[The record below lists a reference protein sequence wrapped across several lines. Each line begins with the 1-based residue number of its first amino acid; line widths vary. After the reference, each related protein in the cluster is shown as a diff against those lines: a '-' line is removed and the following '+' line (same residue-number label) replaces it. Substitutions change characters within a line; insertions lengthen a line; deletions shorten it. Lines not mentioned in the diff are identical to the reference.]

1 VAKDPF
7 VEEYLKG
14 MAAVRK
20 SRPKKRAKLSLGK
33 GTKVEPRFLDELKV
47 ENRYQPRERNPQTD
61 GDGSSLTAGYDTKT
75 DQAFRA
81 IGDALGNQGPT
92 EALRFIDDNLLGI
105 GNAEQAAFNVGRGE
119 GTGWDA
125 ADLAFAAP
133 VAGAVAKPFGAL
145 ARGIGRVASPLAAR
159 VAETAPMQYL
169 REARPLVDNADDA
182 IQTAFSV
189 TPGAQR
195 RITNQRPRVQG
206 LPAPEQRL
214 GLPAPGPGLPEYAAK
229 PRGGN
234 WWPADAGPYTPLAP
248 REAAKEAAYMGERF
262 SSDPADKALV
272 EWWDRALPRYLQ
284 NDFATPDDPLRALAD
299 QGYIPGMQ
307 NAMQWSGAAKQDIV
321 PYPLQKLLF
330 DEKTA
335 AAGVRDEALAAMPW
349 INKLPQ
355 TENIYGVWPRESTK
369 EVYAHVKDEMR
380 NALRAEQVGLPA
392 DLAVRPESL
401 ARMSFPQA
409 VERVGRINQ
418 WRAKQAE
425 QAQLSAL
432 NSPAV
437 QMFKEYPDDPNGMR
451 WVELRAP
458 ELGDELPEGLE
469 VRDLGGQW
477 AAMDL
482 RNPDAQGRPLE
493 LDVFN
498 TPEQARR
505 TLAQH
510 YARSPLQD
518 ALRYEGDTMGHC
530 VGGYCDDVLSGRS
543 RIFSLRDAKGEP
555 HVTIETAPRGRGSL
569 SGAQLNEWEPD
580 LFDQYLAQRHEENG
594 IGDMHRWLREVR
606 PDIADAED
614 IIQIKGKQNRAPKE
628 DYLPFVQDFVK
639 SGQWGDIGDFGNTGL
654 TKLPDG
660 RFLTPTQITEALSG
674 LDMSH
679 PRVASDVRWLSSGK
693 IGPEDGVW
701 EHYMPYF
708 EGYARGG
715 RVSGLAAKPCSCDKS
730 LAVR

>member
-1 VAKDPF
+1 MAKDPF

-20 SRPKKRAKLSLGK
+20 SRTKKRAKLSLGK

-81 IGDALGNQGPT
+81 IGNALGNQGLT
-92 EALRFIDDNLLGI
+92 ENLRLADDNLFGI

-125 ADLAFAAP
+125 VDLAFAAP
-133 VAGAVAKPFGAL
+133 VAGAVAKPFSAL
-145 ARGIGRVASPLAAR
+145 ARGVGRAVSPLAAR
-159 VAETAPMQYL
+159 IAETAPMQYM

-234 WWPADAGPYTPLAP
+234 WWPETADPYGVLSPKE
-248 REAAKEAAYMGERF
+248 RAKDVAYITERF
-262 SSDPADKALV
+262 QSTPEAKAFV
-272 EWWDRALPRYLQ
+272 EWWDRAVPRYLQ
-284 NDFATPDDPLRALAD
+284 NDYATPDDPLRAMAD
-299 QGYIPGMQ
+299 QGYIPGID
-307 NAMQWSGAAKQDIV
+307 NALQWSGAASKDII
-321 PYPLQKLLF
+321 PFPLQDFLF
-330 DEKTA
+330 GDKTPIREK
-335 AAGVRDEALAAMPW
+335 ALAQMPW
-349 INKLPQ
+349 INKLPA
-355 TENIYGVWPRESTK
+355 TETMYGLQPELRTQDVFR
-369 EVYAHVKDEMR
+369 HVKDEMQ
-380 NALRAEQVGLPA
+380 NALRGDLPA

-425 QAQLSAL
+425 QAQLSAM

-458 ELGDELPEGLE
+458 EGTPVTPSPYGLSHDELAAALE
-469 VRDLGGQW
+469 APIDPREK
-477 AAMDL
+477 AL
-482 RNPDAQGRPLE
+482 RE
-493 LDVFN
+493 
-498 TPEQARR
+498 
-505 TLAQH
+505 
-510 YARSPLQD
+510 

-530 VGGYCDDVLSGRS
+530 VGGYCDDVLQGRS

-555 HVTIETAPRGRGSL
+555 HVTVETRPKPLVRS
-569 SGAQLNEWEPD
+569 D
-580 LFDQYLAQRHEENG
+580 LVQYLGDEAAADDFLAQG
-594 IGDMHRWLREVR
+594 YQ
-606 PDIADAED
+606 AYDAGQSDKSPLAYALELAGVPRLED
-614 IIQIKGKQNRAPKE
+614 IVQIKGKQNRAPKE

-654 TKLPDG
+654 VKLPDG
-660 RFLTPTQITEALSG
+660 RFIDQSQWQQGVRGFLAKNNPQWAPDWLDKQAATYYDRADPGLVADRWNDLS
-674 LDMSH
+674 
-679 PRVASDVRWLSSGK
+679 PF
-693 IGPEDGVW
+693 
-701 EHYMPYF
+701 F

-715 RVSGLAAKPCSCDKS
+715 RVSSLAAKPCSCDTS